1 MLLSLATF
9 CLVSGSSI
17 LLFSTHFMSMNLTL
31 TEVIAAELM
40 SVTDNWGITEKVV
53 CVVTDNANNIVAAV
67 RLNSWKHLPCFAHT
81 LNLDVQDSLKAD
93 PELAEI
99 QKKYQ
104 ALCRIFIIAAN
115 PLTSLLPPKPA

>member
-1 MLLSLATF
+1 
-9 CLVSGSSI
+9 
-17 LLFSTHFMSMNLTL
+17 
-31 TEVIAAELM
+31 M

-67 RLNSWKHLPCFAHT
+67 RLKHLPCFAHT

-99 QKKYQ
+99 QKKISGIVSYFHHSSKSTDK
-104 ALCRIFIIAAN
+104 LVAA
-115 PLTSLLPPKPA
+115 